1 MIRSSA
7 CPHSVFATLS
17 LLHICVL
24 VCVNCYYSFG
34 AGQLEVVTT
43 TDLEPDLKM
52 SQVCALFHHRDGP
65 RRKERHEE
73 ETEGKGNLDCH
84 HGELRR

>member
-1 MIRSSA
+1 MRVLA
-7 CPHSVFATLS
+7 LS
-17 LLHICVL
+17 LLRCRYSIYAYLCVL
-24 VCVNCYYSFG
+24 I
-34 AGQLEVVTT
+34 TT
-43 TDLEPDLKM
+43 THLELGNLRSSLLLIWSLILRKM
-52 SQVCALFHHRDGP
+52 SQVSALFHHRDGP